1 MIFSDECHFQLNECH
16 YGWSP
21 KGTSIAKK
29 SRVYNPKVQVWGS
42 ISSQGPVFLTFYEE
56 TLKSKDY
63 VEILQSGFIP
73 AKNSLMGN
81 NWVFQQDGVKPHIE
95 KIQITLL

>member
-1 MIFSDECHFQLNECH
+1 MNAVMARVPEDLVLL
-16 YGWSP
+16 
-21 KGTSIAKK
+21 KK
-29 SRVYNPKVQVWGS
+29 VEFINPKVQVWGS

-56 TLKSKDY
+56 TLKSKEY